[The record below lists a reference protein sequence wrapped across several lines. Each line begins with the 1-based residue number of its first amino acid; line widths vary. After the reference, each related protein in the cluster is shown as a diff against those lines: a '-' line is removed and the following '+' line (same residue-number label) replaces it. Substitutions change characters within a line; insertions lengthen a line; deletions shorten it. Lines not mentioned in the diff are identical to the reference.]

1 MTAQKTWL
9 DSWASNR
16 SKRFND
22 KNSQGRQL
30 FTPVYQALHST
41 LGHFKIALPFPHY
54 HSQQGKET
62 IMSQRV
68 TYRCSGWPQ
77 VNEYISHKVIYH
89 LQERFNTG
97 EMGHL
102 EAVTAKKEGS
112 PKSTWV
118 ADLVSNVLSKIPEA
132 ILELWEGTPRYLK
145 CLEAK
150 DLKNPFCPLSHSLKA
165 TSSEKSF

>member
-1 MTAQKTWL
+1 M
-9 DSWASNR
+9 
-16 SKRFND
+16 
-22 KNSQGRQL
+22 
-30 FTPVYQALHST
+30 
-41 LGHFKIALPFPHY
+41 
-54 HSQQGKET
+54 
-62 IMSQRV
+62 
-68 TYRCSGWPQ
+68 
-77 VNEYISHKVIYH
+77 NEYISHKVIYH